1 LFLFLE
7 RFLIYKQ
14 LKQYLMKGILTVI
27 GIILIIAWIFGFVV
41 YHVAGFLIHL
51 LLIVGLIMI
60 IANLFKG
67 KESS

>member
-1 LFLFLE
+1 
-7 RFLIYKQ
+7 
-14 LKQYLMKGILTVI
+14 MKGILTVI